1 MKPSPLSILIHFA
14 WQFDVRDH
22 DLRVVFDVKL
32 QHAARTV
39 AMTSATCTPQFLV
52 ATPRAAVKEV
62 PVTLQAIHDNIVEVP
77 QIEYIEVVKEV
88 PKVEIRYVEKIVEV
102 PKIEY
107 VPWVEN
113 FRCISNRDMQML
125 GLTSMCLNNR
135 YVNVM

>member
-1 MKPSPLSILIHFA
+1 MSN
-14 WQFDVRDH
+14 H

-32 QHAARTV
+32 QHV
-39 AMTSATCTPQFLV
+39 AMTTATCAPKFL
-52 ATPRAAVKEV
+52 AGQPPGHIAAPRAVVKEV

-107 VPWVEN
+107 VPWAQD
-113 FRCISNRDMQML
+113 FR
-125 GLTSMCLNNR
+125 
-135 YVNVM
+135 

>member
-1 MKPSPLSILIHFA
+1 
-14 WQFDVRDH
+14 
-22 DLRVVFDVKL
+22 
-32 QHAARTV
+32 
-39 AMTSATCTPQFLV
+39 MTSATCTPQFLV
-52 ATPRAAVKEV
+52 ATPRAVVKEV

-113 FRCISNRDMQML
+113 FTCISNRDMQML
-125 GLTSMCLNNR
+125 GFTSICLNTCC
-135 YVNVM
+135 VNVMQKY

>member
-1 MKPSPLSILIHFA
+1 MLIHFA
-14 WQFDVRDH
+14 WQFEVRDH

-52 ATPRAAVKEV
+52 ATPRAVVKEV

-107 VPWVEN
+107 VPRVEN
-113 FRCISNRDMQML
+113 FRCISKYADARIDFNMFK
-125 GLTSMCLNNR
+125 
-135 YVNVM
+135 